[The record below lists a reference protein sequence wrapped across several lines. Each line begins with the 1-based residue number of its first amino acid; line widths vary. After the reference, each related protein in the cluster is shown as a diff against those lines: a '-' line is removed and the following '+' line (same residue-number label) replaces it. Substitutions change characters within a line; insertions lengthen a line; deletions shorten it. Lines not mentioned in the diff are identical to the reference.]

1 MTARLG
7 PDNIEGKGYTYQNM
21 PPGRNRGI
29 LCGDGDKHLWDVAD
43 FYDNLDARVGDEW
56 EAVLR
61 GLCRWS
67 VSQVRAGEL
76 AALVEEHKGAIADLR
91 GKIADE
97 RKAGAALEKR
107 LASARK
113 TYAAAYADDALD
125 SERAL
130 ADKLTQDITYRID
143 RVDVSCVQY
152 EADIGKHQAFV
163 EQLTG
168 IIAELRAV
176 ERPALP
182 DWLTQPGA

>member
-1 MTARLG
+1 MA
-7 PDNIEGKGYTYQNM
+7 ESYTWKNM
-21 PPGRNRGI
+21 PEPRSHGI
-29 LCGDGDKHLWDVAD
+29 LCGEPLVGGNRHLWDAAD
-43 FYDNLDARVGDEW
+43 FHANLAERVDTEQ
-56 EAVLR
+56 ERVLR
-61 GLCRWS
+61 GLVYWS
-67 VSQVRAGEL
+67 VCQERAQEL
-76 AALVEEHKGAIADLR
+76 AALVEEHKAAIAELR

-97 RKAGAALEKR
+97 RKAGKALEKR
-107 LASARK
+107 LAEAKK

-130 ADKLTQDITYRID
+130 ADKLTQDIAYRID
-143 RVDVSCVQY
+143 RVEVSCAQY
-152 EADIGKHQAFV
+152 EADIAQHQEFV